1 MSRLFYLEWF
11 STEIWIFCTKTCN
24 RLNNQ
29 TTDHKPFIGKKEYNF
44 ATSSIKSLILKNV
57 HKTIF
62 TLEHPHQLIIDN
74 VCRFIDLTELE
85 KQKYTSL
92 LTKIRVRK
100 KAFLLQAGEIAR
112 YEYFITK
119 GCLKVY
125 TLDKE
130 GTPHIS
136 MFAVEDHWTG
146 DMASFM
152 TKTPSH
158 YFIKATEDSELL
170 GISRTNYDL
179 LFQEIPKFERFYRI
193 LYQKSLIS
201 YIKRS
206 NQGISL
212 TAEERYIEFKRKY
225 PNIVHRITQK
235 DLAGYIGITPEFMSK
250 IISKVNRM

>member
-1 MSRLFYLEWF
+1 MIY
-11 STEIWIFCTKTCN
+11 
-24 RLNNQ
+24 
-29 TTDHKPFIGKKEYNF
+29 KE
-44 ATSSIKSLILKNV
+44 SHHQILKN
-57 HKTIF
+57 IS
-62 TLEHPHQLIIDN
+62 
-74 VCRFIDLTELE
+74 RYIDLTELE
-85 KQKYTSL
+85 KQKYISL
-92 LTKIRVRK
+92 LTEIKIPRK
-100 KAFLLQAGEIAR
+100 NFLMQAGDITK
-112 YEYFITK
+112 YEYYITK

-125 TLDKE
+125 TLDE
-130 GTPHIS
+130 DGGPHIS
-136 MFAVEDHWTG
+136 MFAVEDYWTG

-152 TKTPSH
+152 TREPSR

-193 LYQKSLIS
+193 LYQKSLIN

-206 NQGISL
+206 NHGISFS
-212 TAEERYIEFKRKY
+212 AEERYLEFKRKY

>member
-1 MSRLFYLEWF
+1 MEPKHS
-11 STEIWIFCTKTCN
+11 
-24 RLNNQ
+24 
-29 TTDHKPFIGKKEYNF
+29 
-44 ATSSIKSLILKNV
+44 
-57 HKTIF
+57 
-62 TLEHPHQLIIDN
+62 HQLIIDN
-74 VCRFIDLTELE
+74 VTRFIDLTELE
-85 KQKYTSL
+85 KQKYISL
-92 LTKIRVRK
+92 LTEVKVKK
-100 KAFLLQAGEIAR
+100 KAFLMQAGEVTK

-125 TLDKE
+125 TLDEE
-130 GTPHIS
+130 GSPHIS
-136 MFAVEDHWTG
+136 MFAVEDYWTG

-152 TKTPSH
+152 TKEPSH

-170 GISRTNYDL
+170 GISRANYEL

-201 YIKRS
+201 YIRRS

-225 PNIVHRITQK
+225 PNIVNRITQK
-235 DLAGYIGITPEFMSK
+235 DLAAYIGITPEFMSK

>member
-1 MSRLFYLEWF
+1 MIYKESHHQ
-11 STEIWIFCTKTCN
+11 I
-24 RLNNQ
+24 LNN
-29 TTDHKPFIGKKEYNF
+29 ISRY
-44 ATSSIKSLILKNV
+44 
-57 HKTIF
+57 
-62 TLEHPHQLIIDN
+62 
-74 VCRFIDLTELE
+74 IDLTELE
-85 KQKYTSL
+85 KQKYISL
-92 LTKIRVRK
+92 LTEIKIPRK
-100 KAFLLQAGEIAR
+100 NFLMQAGDITK
-112 YEYFITK
+112 YEYYITK

-125 TLDKE
+125 TLDE
-130 GTPHIS
+130 DGAPHIS
-136 MFAVEDHWTG
+136 MFAVEDYWTG

-152 TKTPSH
+152 TREPSR

-193 LYQKSLIS
+193 LYQKSLIN

-206 NQGISL
+206 NHGISL
-212 TAEERYIEFKRKY
+212 SAEERYLEFKRKY

>member
-1 MSRLFYLEWF
+1 
-11 STEIWIFCTKTCN
+11 
-24 RLNNQ
+24 
-29 TTDHKPFIGKKEYNF
+29 
-44 ATSSIKSLILKNV
+44 LKLK
-57 HKTIF
+57 HS
-62 TLEHPHQLIIDN
+62 HQLIINN
-74 VCRFIDLTELE
+74 VSRFIDLTELE
-85 KQKYTSL
+85 KQRYISL
-92 LTKIRVRK
+92 LTEVNVK
-100 KAFLLQAGEIAR
+100 KKDFLMQAGEITK

-125 TLDKE
+125 TLDEE

-136 MFAVEDHWTG
+136 MFAVEDYWTG

-152 TKTPSH
+152 TKEPSH

-170 GISRTNYDL
+170 GISRANYEL

-193 LYQKSLIS
+193 LYQNSLIS

-225 PNIVHRITQK
+225 LNIVNRITQK
-235 DLAGYIGITPEFMSK
+235 DLAAYIGITPEFMSK